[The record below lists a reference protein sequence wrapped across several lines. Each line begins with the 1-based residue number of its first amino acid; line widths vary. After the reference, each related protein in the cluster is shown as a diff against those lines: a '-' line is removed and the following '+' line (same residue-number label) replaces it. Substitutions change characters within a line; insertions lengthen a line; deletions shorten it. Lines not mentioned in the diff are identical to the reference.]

1 MKKAGNSRQKNN
13 NQPIYV
19 FTKRDAI
26 QASRFLLTA
35 PGCAGYGAVLFPVI
49 NLQKIKKIIFR
60 YFFNQS
66 GC

>member
-26 QASRFLLTA
+26 QASRFVWIA
-35 PGCAGYGAVLFPVI
+35 SGRSGNRRRSISSYQSSKD
-49 NLQKIKKIIFR
+49 QKNHFQV
-60 YFFNQS
+60 FL
-66 GC
+66 